1 MPYFVTDK
9 ADGCSGWATIKADG
23 EVIGCHKTKV
33 EAVAQMVA
41 VSLSEKMQP
50 GGERKDSGPQAVIV
64 DIDGT
69 LIQSG
74 RRVEKVYNFL
84 DDMSDTKI
92 FIVTGRNVS
101 GRDSTAKQL
110 NDLGIDYDRLFMNP
124 DSTADT
130 ADFKKLTGENLLKE
144 YNVILAIDNNPTMRK
159 VYRDLGITALDVP
172 DVPKVSSDENDPD
185 EERIANISVP
195 TYMRAAARR
204 GLELNRQGFGGD
216 GLTDKTLA
224 EARAMADGRVS
235 EDKWRRI
242 GPWIARHLVDLDAP
256 KNNNPDDSEYPGA
269 GLVAHL
275 LWGSGPTKA
284 RAVAAANYAENV
296 VEKLDENRHLPGGHD
311 QKTHGAGGSGPYV
324 AGSWTKASAIDKK
337 AILERRYGA
346 AADKAV
352 GGELTREQKIK
363 EMARIDQNNIDNR
376 NNEVWMNGEN
386 HTIIFTRNT
395 KNMDVGDKEKL
406 FNDVDAMQTK
416 YPLDQMDVEV
426 SSDWRGTK
434 GMASD
439 RGAAAYTTNDGLKIG
454 VRANYVSGIYAETPE
469 QLAREGFVVPF
480 GEKQF
485 MGSVNRVPVSKYTM
499 AHEWGHAWESKQLK
513 LANVTGR
520 DRLRYEI
527 NRDVNLQK
535 AIKEGNLRGGFMSI
549 YGKTGNSES
558 YAEAFADFYLSNGKP
573 TNAVTQEMAKEFK
586 W

>member
-1 MPYFVTDK
+1 
-9 ADGCSGWATIKADG
+9 
-23 EVIGCHKTKV
+23 
-33 EAVAQMVA
+33 
-41 VSLSEKMQP
+41 
-50 GGERKDSGPQAVIV
+50 
-64 DIDGT
+64 
-69 LIQSG
+69 
-74 RRVEKVYNFL
+74 
-84 DDMSDTKI
+84 
-92 FIVTGRNVS
+92 
-101 GRDSTAKQL
+101 
-110 NDLGIDYDRLFMNP
+110 
-124 DSTADT
+124 
-130 ADFKKLTGENLLKE
+130 
-144 YNVILAIDNNPTMRK
+144 
-159 VYRDLGITALDVP
+159 
-172 DVPKVSSDENDPD
+172 
-185 EERIANISVP
+185 
-195 TYMRAAARR
+195 
-204 GLELNRQGFGGD
+204 
-216 GLTDKTLA
+216 
-224 EARAMADGRVS
+224 
-235 EDKWRRI
+235 
-242 GPWIARHLVDLDAP
+242 
-256 KNNNPDDSEYPGA
+256 
-269 GLVAHL
+269 L